1 MGAITNQ
8 LKKIDRLVF
17 AFPKVT
23 AGVILAITAF
33 FAMQI
38 PAVKMVSNFADL
50 LPQGHEYIQT
60 HNTLTETF
68 GGANTV
74 IVDIKVDEGTIFTND
89 VLARIKRLTDK
100 VDALPAVNHNLVNSL
115 THRNTR
121 RVWLN
126 EYGTMKSAP
135 YYDPLKE

>member
-1 MGAITNQ
+1 MGVLTKQ
-8 LKKIDRLVF
+8 LKKIDRVVF
-17 AFPKVT
+17 AHPKVT
-23 AGVILAITAF
+23 AFVIFLISAF
-33 FAMQI
+33 FAIQI

-50 LPQGHEYIQT
+50 LPQEHPYIET

-74 IVDIKVDEGTIFTND
+74 IVSLQVHEGTIFTND
-89 VLARIKRLTDK
+89 VLKRIKRITDK
-100 VDALPAVNHNLVNSL
+100 VDGLPAVNHNLVNSL

-126 EYGTMKSAP
+126 EYGTMK
-135 YYDPLKE
+135 

>member
-1 MGAITNQ
+1 MGVITDQ
-8 LKKIDRLVF
+8 LKKIDRVVF

-23 AGVILAITAF
+23 AAIILAMTGF
-33 FAMQI
+33 FALQI

-74 IVDIKVDEGTIFTND
+74 IVDLKVDEGTIFTND

-100 VDALPAVNHNLVNSL
+100 VDALPAINHNLVSSL

-126 EYGTMKSAP
+126 
-135 YYDPLKE
+135 

>member
-1 MGAITNQ
+1 
-8 LKKIDRLVF
+8 
-17 AFPKVT
+17 
-23 AGVILAITAF
+23 
-33 FAMQI
+33 MQV
-38 PAVKMVSNFADL
+38 PGVKMVSNFADL

-60 HNTLTETF
+60 HNKLTETF

-74 IVDIKVDEGTIFTND
+74 IVSIKVDKGTIFTND
-89 VLARIKRLTDK
+89 TLARIKRLTDK

-126 EYGTMKSAP
+126 EYGSMKSAP
-135 YYDPLKE
+135 YYDPLKEHYSEEELNTIQIHVFMAC